1 MQQALKEEKL
11 KEEWEK
17 KMWKY
22 SQKSEFSFSGKQ
34 ISTVISSRLCYLNID
49 VMHAVCINSCL

>member
-1 MQQALKEEKL
+1 MKARMR
-11 KEEWEK
+11 EK
-17 KMWKY
+17 KNWFSKY
-22 SQKSEFSFSGKQ
+22 SQKSEFSFPGKQ